1 MNTATRI
8 ETNTPMTLRFAGHI
22 ISAAIVVATIVVG
35 LYVAR
40 LYYMYP
46 RTDDAYVRAN
56 SVGIAPHVSGPIT
69 ELPIVDNQYVKQGD
83 LLFVVDPRPYQS
95 ALDAATAKLQLTELN
110 IKALE
115 DAIRTAKSDQV
126 RLEADAAYA
135 TQYLKRIEPL
145 LAKHFVTAND
155 VFNARSRVSAA
166 EAAVQA
172 ARSDVGKAQNQLG
185 QYGDINALRKAAEA
199 AVYDAKLNVGYC
211 YVRAP
216 YNGWVTNLNIAEGQY
231 ANEGREVVSLIDDR
245 KWYVIANFRETFLSH
260 IQPGMT
266 AEVFILAYPNKRF
279 RGRVQGVGWAL
290 FQQNGATV
298 EGLPQTEATLNWVR
312 LSQRFPVRIV
322 LEDRDPKFPFR
333 MGTTAVVTIQG
344 YRDQDQRE
352 QRSTTMS
359 APVSGRLRR
368 TGVPASSSA
377 WMVRAAWSVALAGA
391 CAQLTK
397 ITHRLSPRLGCH
409 DWRRRGRELSRQ
421 QPARHVH
428 RVAAGGCGTDD
439 VSAQSGDV
447 SDRGSDCVVG
457 IGGDGWDTGRNAVAD
472 APVSVRDIF
481 VLDLPGNDS

>member
-8 ETNTPMTLRFAGHI
+8 ETETESSITLRFAGHLL
-22 ISAAIVVATIVVG
+22 SVAIVIATIIVSI
-35 LYVAR
+35 YVAR
-40 LYYMYP
+40 LYYLYP

-56 SVGIAPHVSGPIT
+56 MVGIAPHVSGPIT

-83 LLFVVDPRPYQS
+83 LLFIVDPRPYQS
-95 ALDAATAKLQLTELN
+95 ALDAAVARLQLTELN

-126 RLEADAAYA
+126 RLEADAAYDK
-135 TQYLKRIEPL
+135 QYLNRIEPL

-166 EAAVQA
+166 EAAVQS

-185 QYGDINALRKAAEA
+185 QYGNINALRKAAEA

-231 ANEGREVVSLIDDR
+231 ANEGREVVSLVDDR

-290 FQQNGATV
+290 YQQNGATV

-322 LEDRDPKFPFR
+322 LEDRDPKYPFR
-333 MGTTAVVTIQG
+333 TGTTAVVTIQG
-344 YRDQDQRE
+344 YRDQDN
-352 QRSTTMS
+352 
-359 APVSGRLRR
+359 
-368 TGVPASSSA
+368 
-377 WMVRAAWSVALAGA
+377 
-391 CAQLTK
+391 
-397 ITHRLSPRLGCH
+397 
-409 DWRRRGRELSRQ
+409 RQ
-421 QPARHVH
+421 QP
-428 RVAAGGCGTDD
+428 
-439 VSAQSGDV
+439 
-447 SDRGSDCVVG
+447 
-457 IGGDGWDTGRNAVAD
+457 N
-472 APVSVRDIF
+472 P
-481 VLDLPGNDS
+481 

>member
-8 ETNTPMTLRFAGHI
+8 ETGTESSTSLRATGHLL
-22 ISAAIVVATIVVG
+22 SAAIVIAAILVAV
-35 LYVAR
+35 YVAR
-40 LYYMYP
+40 LYYLYP

-56 SVGIAPHVSGPIT
+56 MVGIAPHVSGPIT

-83 LLFVVDPRPYQS
+83 LLFIVDPRPYQA

-110 IKALE
+110 IRALE
-115 DAIRTAKSDQV
+115 DSIRTAESDQV
-126 RLEADAAYA
+126 RLEADASYDK
-135 TQYLKRIEPL
+135 QYLNRIEPL

-155 VFNARSRVSAA
+155 VFNARSRVSSA

-172 ARSDVGKAQNQLG
+172 AHSDVSKAQNQLG
-185 QYGDINALRKAAEA
+185 QYGDINALRKDAEA
-199 AVYDAKLNVGYC
+199 TEYNAKLNVGYC

-260 IQPGMT
+260 IEPGMT

-290 FQQNGATV
+290 YQQNGATV

-333 MGTTAVVTIQG
+333 TGTTAVVTIQG
-344 YRDQDQRE
+344 FRDQDQS
-352 QRSTTMS
+352 QR
-359 APVSGRLRR
+359 
-368 TGVPASSSA
+368 
-377 WMVRAAWSVALAGA
+377 
-391 CAQLTK
+391 
-397 ITHRLSPRLGCH
+397 
-409 DWRRRGRELSRQ
+409 
-421 QPARHVH
+421 
-428 RVAAGGCGTDD
+428 
-439 VSAQSGDV
+439 
-447 SDRGSDCVVG
+447 
-457 IGGDGWDTGRNAVAD
+457 
-472 APVSVRDIF
+472 
-481 VLDLPGNDS
+481 